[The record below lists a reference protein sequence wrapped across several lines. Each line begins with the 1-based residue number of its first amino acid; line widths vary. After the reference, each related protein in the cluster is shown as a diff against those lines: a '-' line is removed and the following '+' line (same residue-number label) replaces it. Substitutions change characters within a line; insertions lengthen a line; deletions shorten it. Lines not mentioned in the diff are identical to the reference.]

1 MRKATV
7 VVVAAMILLAGCSG
21 GGGGAASPGEES
33 TTTLVNNTSEGDI
46 QSDSTSPLASTATN
60 SQLDNSTEVDMTLY
74 NGSDQSDVLIRNDTA
89 NSREFVQLNS
99 QSQSG
104 SVYTT
109 EDYVAARNGTT
120 GEVEYGEPDSFVGSE
135 LEFAADLGALSG
147 LFYIGTVE
155 WEESGTTTVD
165 GEEAIVYE
173 SDSLNETVL
182 SQNEGSG
189 TGFGFEQSEVQSVN
203 GEFVVG
209 QDGQVHSI
217 TVEIETPEGTYGI
230 DMAFEYDDITVEKPD
245 WVDESEAP

>member
-1 MRKATV
+1 
-7 VVVAAMILLAGCSG
+7 
-21 GGGGAASPGEES
+21 
-33 TTTLVNNTSEGDI
+33 
-46 QSDSTSPLASTATN
+46 
-60 SQLDNSTEVDMTLY
+60 MTLY
-74 NGSDQSDVLIRNDTA
+74 NGSDQSDVLARNDTA
-89 NSREFVQLNS
+89 NSRELVSLTS
-99 QSQSG
+99 QSTSG

-120 GEVEYGEPDSFVGSE
+120 GEVEYGEPDSSVGSST
-135 LEFAADLGALSG
+135 EFAAGFTLIGG
-147 LFYIGTVE
+147 LFYVGLVE

-173 SDSLNETVL
+173 SDSLNETAL

-230 DMAFEYDDITVEKPD
+230 DMAFEYDDITISKPA

>member
-1 MRKATV
+1 MQ
-7 VVVAAMILLAGCSG
+7 SG
-21 GGGGAASPGEES
+21 
-33 TTTLVNNTSEGDI
+33 D
-46 QSDSTSPLASTATN
+46 TSPLSAAADS
-60 SQLDNSTEVDMTLY
+60 SPLDNSTAVDMTLY
-74 NGSDQSDVLIRNDTA
+74 NGSDQSDVLARNDTA
-89 NSREFVQLNS
+89 NSRELVSLTS
-99 QSQSG
+99 QSTSG

-120 GEVEYGEPDSFVGSE
+120 GEVEYGEPDSSVGSST
-135 LEFAADLGALSG
+135 EFAAGFTLIGG
-147 LFYIGTVE
+147 LFYVGLVE

-173 SDSLNETVL
+173 SDSLNETAL

-245 WVDESEAP
+245 WVDESQAPN